1 MTARRRATLLA
12 ALALIALA
20 AWQAVRTPIR
30 TDLSVFL
37 PRAPALEQQILIEQ
51 LRSGALARVVL
62 VAIEGG
68 TAEMRGEASRALA
81 ESLRADPQFPQVA
94 NGDGASLQADRAL
107 VFEQRYLLSPAVNAE
122 RFSVDGLRTAIT
134 ATIEAVAAPAG
145 MLAASLLPRD
155 PTGETLVLIDS
166 LAGAASPHRAA
177 GVWASRDG
185 ERALLLVALR
195 APLID
200 SDGQQRALATLES
213 RFAALE
219 RPELRLLTSGPAVF
233 AAESRQRIISEAAVL
248 STLSI
253 ALVLILLWLAYRSVR
268 TLALGAVPVAC
279 GVLAGFAAVGAGF
292 GFVHGITLAF
302 GATMIGEAVD
312 YAIYFF
318 VQADGAGDDDAG
330 WTQRLWPTVR
340 LGLATSIV
348 GFAALLF
355 SGFPGLAQLGLF
367 AIAGLVAAALVT
379 RYVLPLLTPRPFHLR
394 DLSAIGLRLE
404 VVAARLR
411 RARGWIALPCIAAAA
426 LIAWHGSAL
435 WQRELIALS
444 PLPPQTRQLDATLR
458 AELGAPDVRWIVAIP
473 AHDREA
479 ALRGAEAS
487 AARLAPLVEEG
498 ALAHVDTPTRWLP
511 STATQRLRQAALPA
525 PDELKARL
533 PTALAGLPLRA
544 EKLQGFVDDVARA
557 RDGPLLTSD
566 SFAGTS
572 LGFALQSLLVERATP
587 AAGEPAWLALLPLHA
602 PAAQPIDVGRV
613 RSALAGAA
621 DGGMPLL
628 LDMKSATDTLYADY
642 LQEAAWLAAAAAL
655 AIVLLLAASLRSA
668 TRLLRVIVPLAA
680 AVLCVIGGFAAAGVQ
695 LSLLHLVGLL
705 LVVAVGSNYALLFD
719 RRGRAEPAADPTEPR
734 RMLVSVAL
742 AAATTAVTFG
752 VLAPFERSGAG
763 HDRQHGGARR
773 CAGAG
778 LFSRTGAGARLTMN
792 QTEVRVARRPRRA
805 ARRGRGANAGAV
817 AAGRSNR
824 RRLRARRIHRRTRR
838 AGHRCHRHP
847 RCGARR
853 HLRCRSCRCTGQGAD
868 RDTAS
873 PAPCADLVRRHIA
886 RRDDSAR
893 LCRSASRASSP
904 ACSRSH
910 PGQDREVYGATFP
923 RSASPP
929 GPRVSAKLVSTTSA
943 ACGAG
948 SARARAAGRKC

>member
-1 MTARRRATLLA
+1 MTARSRATLLA
-12 ALALIALA
+12 ALVLVALA
-20 AWQAVRTPIR
+20 SWQTARTPIR

-51 LRSGALARVVL
+51 LRSGALARLVL

-107 VFEQRYLLSPAVNAE
+107 VFQQRYLLSPAVDAA
-122 RFSVDGLRTAIT
+122 RFSIDGLRRAIS
-134 ATIEAVAAPAG
+134 ATIEAVAAPTG

-166 LAGAASPHRAA
+166 LAGATPPHRAA

-185 ERALLLVALR
+185 ERALLMVALR

-200 SDGQQRALATLES
+200 SDGQQRALATLKS
-213 RFAALE
+213 RFVALD
-219 RPELRLLTSGPAVF
+219 RPQLRLLTSGPAVF

-248 STLSI
+248 SVLSI
-253 ALVLILLWLAYRSVR
+253 ALVLILLWLAYRSMR

-318 VQADGAGDDDAG
+318 VQADGADDGDGG

-340 LGLATSIV
+340 LGLATSVV

-367 AIAGLVAAALVT
+367 AIVGLVAAALVT
-379 RYVLPLLTPRPFHLR
+379 RYVLPLLIPRPFHLR

-404 VVAARLR
+404 AVAARLR
-411 RARGWIALPCIAAAA
+411 RVRGWIALPCIAATVFV
-426 LIAWHGSAL
+426 AWHGSAL
-435 WQRELIALS
+435 WQHELIALS
-444 PLPPQTRQLDATLR
+444 PLTPQARQLDTALR

-487 AARLAPLVEEG
+487 TARLAPLVEQG
-498 ALAHVDTPTRWLP
+498 VLAHVDTPTRWLP
-511 STATQRLRQAALPA
+511 STATQRQRQAALPA
-525 PDELKARL
+525 PRELQARL
-533 PTALAGLPLRA
+533 QEALAGLPLRA
-544 EKLQGFVDDVARA
+544 EKLQGFIDDVARA
-557 RDGPLLTSD
+557 RDGPLLTPE

-587 AAGEPAWLALLPLHA
+587 AVGEPAWLALLPLHA
-602 PAAQPIDVGRV
+602 PAGQPIDIARV
-613 RSALAGAA
+613 RSALAAGAA

-642 LQEAAWLAAAAAL
+642 LQEAAWLAGAAAL

-680 AVLCVIGGFAAAGVQ
+680 AVLCVIGGLAAAGVQ
-695 LSLLHLVGLL
+695 ISLLHLVGLL

-719 RRGRAEPAADPTEPR
+719 RRGRPDVAADSTEPR

-752 VLAPFERSGAG
+752 VLGLSSVPVLGMIGSTVAPGVVLA
-763 HDRQHGGARR
+763 
-773 CAGAG
+773 
-778 LFSRTGAGARLTMN
+778 LVFS
-792 QTEVRVARRPRRA
+792 A
-805 ARRGRGANAGAV
+805 ALA
-817 AAGRSNR
+817 
-824 RRLRARRIHRRTRR
+824 
-838 AGHRCHRHP
+838 
-847 RCGARR
+847 
-853 HLRCRSCRCTGQGAD
+853 
-868 RDTAS
+868 
-873 PAPCADLVRRHIA
+873 PAPG
-886 RRDDSAR
+886 
-893 LCRSASRASSP
+893 SR
-904 ACSRSH
+904 
-910 PGQDREVYGATFP
+910 
-923 RSASPP
+923 
-929 GPRVSAKLVSTTSA
+929 
-943 ACGAG
+943 
-948 SARARAAGRKC
+948 